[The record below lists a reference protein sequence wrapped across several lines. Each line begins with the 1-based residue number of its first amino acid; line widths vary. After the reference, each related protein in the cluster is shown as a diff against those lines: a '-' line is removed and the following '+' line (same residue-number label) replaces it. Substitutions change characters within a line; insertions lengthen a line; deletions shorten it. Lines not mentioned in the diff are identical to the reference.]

1 MSNTKLKCAII
12 HAELSVMELAEETG
26 LHEQTIRRAI
36 NNHNVTVSN
45 AIKIAKVLDV
55 SVEDIFSVQINK
67 KDGE

>member
-12 HAELSVMELAEETG
+12 HAESSVIKLANGTG

-45 AIKIAKVLDV
+45 AIRISKFLGVK
-55 SVEDIFSVQINK
+55 VEDIFGEQLNK